1 MTIFSIKKSE
11 FHSLDSLF
19 FVICQKLTQQK
30 VKRMPLFQMTGLSGA
45 GKSSIANLL
54 KERLLA
60 MNLKVEIIDGD
71 EFRKILCADLGFS
84 KEDRIEN
91 IKRLGF
97 VANLLARNEIITII
111 AAINPYNVARSELKL
126 RYDAKL
132 IYVKCDVE
140 TLRKRDTKGLYER
153 AFLPENH
160 PDKIHNL
167 TGVNDTFEIPEN
179 PDLVIDT
186 SEENLEES
194 LEKVLNFILQNNISK
209 L

>member
-1 MTIFSIKKSE
+1 
-11 FHSLDSLF
+11 
-19 FVICQKLTQQK
+19 
-30 VKRMPLFQMTGLSGA
+30 MPLFQMTGLSGA

-54 KERLLA
+54 KDRLLA

-71 EFRKILCADLGFS
+71 EFRKTLCADLGFS

-97 VANLLARNEIITII
+97 VANLLSRHEIITII
-111 AAINPYNVARSELKL
+111 AAINPYNLARNELKE
-126 RYDAKL
+126 RYNAKL

-140 TLRKRDTKGLYER
+140 TLRQRDTKGLYER

-179 PDLVIDT
+179 SDLVIDT
-186 SEENLEES
+186 SEENLEDS
-194 LEKVLNFILQNNISK
+194 LEKAFNFIVKNQHSQHENSINL
-209 L
+209 

>member
-1 MTIFSIKKSE
+1 
-11 FHSLDSLF
+11 
-19 FVICQKLTQQK
+19 
-30 VKRMPLFQMTGLSGA
+30 MTGLSGA

-54 KERLLA
+54 KSKILA
-60 MNLKVEIIDGD
+60 MNLKVEIIDRD
-71 EFRKILCADLGFS
+71 EFRKTLCADLGFS

-97 VANLLARNEIITII
+97 VANLLSRNKIITII
-111 AAINPYNVARSELKL
+111 AAINPYNVARNDLKSL
-126 RYDAKL
+126 YDAKL
-132 IYVKCDVE
+132 IYIKCDVE
-140 TLRKRDTKGLYER
+140 TLRKRDTKGLYQR

-186 SEENLEES
+186 SEESLEES
-194 LEKVLNFILQNNISK
+194 LEKVLGFISQNRS
-209 L
+209 